1 MRILSLPG
9 MMVNSRTTIR
19 GRNKTNGEGKSFHPL
34 FQPCFK
40 NWVAKRDP
48 LECHQLVLLH
58 LQKKH
63 ADRLFLE
70 YQGLKL
76 LWDFWIWDL

>member
-9 MMVNSRTTIR
+9 MMVNSRTTVR
-19 GRNKTNGEGKSFHPL
+19 GRKKTNGEGKSFQPL

-40 NWVAKRDP
+40 SCVAKGDP
-48 LECHQLVLLH
+48 LECHQLVLLD
-58 LQKKH
+58 LQKEH